1 MAYDMTTRRRALRWI
16 RSNVELRTLL
26 VLAMV
31 VGGVWAFAGL
41 AEEVI
46 EGDTTTLDE
55 ALLLMFRTPGDL
67 SDPIGPGW
75 VEVMGRDVTALGGV
89 LVLSIFTFAVAG
101 FFAIRRSWG
110 TVVYLLGSVGGG
122 ILISHSAKLLF
133 ARPRPELVP
142 HGVEV
147 ITSSFPSGHSMMA
160 AVTYLTLGVLVAR
173 VMPSRALKVYI
184 LALAVLMTVLV
195 GVSRVYLGVHWPTD
209 VLAGWLA
216 GAAWAMAC
224 FLGARWLSR
233 RGAVEP
239 EAAAAEEPAV
249 PTGETGP
256 PGRR

>member
-1 MAYDMTTRRRALRWI
+1 MAYDMSTRRRALLWLK
-16 RSNVELRTLL
+16 SNVELRTLA
-26 VLAMV
+26 VLALV

-41 AEEVI
+41 TEEVL

-75 VEVMGRDVTALGGV
+75 VEVMGRDLTALGGA
-89 LVLSIFTFAVAG
+89 LVLSLFTFAVAG
-101 FFAIRRSWG
+101 FFAMRRSWG
-110 TVVYLLGSVGGG
+110 TVVYLLASVGGG
-122 ILISHSAKLLF
+122 IAISHGAKLLF
-133 ARPRPELVP
+133 DRPRPDLVP

-173 VMPSRALKVYI
+173 VMPTRALKAYI

-224 FLGARWLSR
+224 FLGARWLAR
-233 RGAVEP
+233 EGAVEP
-239 EAAAAEEPAV
+239 ETPPVA
-249 PTGETGP
+249 ETGGHEGGVPSDP
-256 PGRR
+256 PV

>member
-1 MAYDMTTRRRALRWI
+1 MTTTRRRALHWI
-16 RSNVELRTLL
+16 RQNVELRTLL
-26 VLAMV
+26 VLAVV
-31 VGGVWAFAGL
+31 VGGVWAFGEL
-41 AEEVI
+41 ADEVI
-46 EGDTTTLDE
+46 EGETRSLDE

-67 SDPIGPGW
+67 TDPIGPGW
-75 VEVMGRDVTALGGV
+75 VEVMGRDLTALGGA

-110 TVVYLLGSVGGG
+110 TVVYLLASVGGG
-122 ILISHSAKLLF
+122 IAISHSAKLLF
-133 ARPRPELVP
+133 DRPRPDLVP

-173 VMPSRALKVYI
+173 VMLGRALKVYI

-239 EAAAAEEPAV
+239 EAPPAHA
-249 PTGETGP
+249 GP
-256 PGRR
+256 PEG